1 MRLLQKRGGHGAAAL
16 GRGGQRGARCGGAR
30 VLRGRR
36 RLGAVRSEGAAASSS
51 SPRPARAAGC
61 ERHERGALSGR
72 RSAPSSRRSPRAGP
86 CRRFPGSSHGMS
98 PGSPPPLAARSRS
111 LSFPG
116 LSDGITRA
124 RREAK
129 MGPRWARRRRSGGG
143 SALLLLLGHCWLWA
157 AGADDNGSQLSY
169 YTALIN
175 VTVLS
180 PERGGPTLLRIDR
193 GRYGQDSPKVEVKG
207 LLVTPVPINGGNGP
221 APRRVGARGGGG
233 SGGGGTCPRGSGRAV
248 RRDGAAA
255 VRCVCVCV
263 GVAFRAVRPSRCLR
277 PWGRCWRVR
286 PYARP
291 APCC

>member
-1 MRLLQKRGGHGAAAL
+1 
-16 GRGGQRGARCGGAR
+16 
-30 VLRGRR
+30 
-36 RLGAVRSEGAAASSS
+36 
-51 SPRPARAAGC
+51 
-61 ERHERGALSGR
+61 
-72 RSAPSSRRSPRAGP
+72 
-86 CRRFPGSSHGMS
+86 
-98 PGSPPPLAARSRS
+98 
-111 LSFPG
+111 
-116 LSDGITRA
+116 
-124 RREAK
+124 

-255 VRCVCVCV
+255 VRCVCVCRGCLPSCPSEPLPAAV
-263 GVAFRAVRPSRCLR
+263 GPLLACPPLRAARSVLLSA
-277 PWGRCWRVR
+277 GRRFHASC
-286 PYARP
+286 AG
-291 APCC
+291 AECG

>member
-1 MRLLQKRGGHGAAAL
+1 
-16 GRGGQRGARCGGAR
+16 
-30 VLRGRR
+30 
-36 RLGAVRSEGAAASSS
+36 
-51 SPRPARAAGC
+51 
-61 ERHERGALSGR
+61 
-72 RSAPSSRRSPRAGP
+72 
-86 CRRFPGSSHGMS
+86 
-98 PGSPPPLAARSRS
+98 
-111 LSFPG
+111 
-116 LSDGITRA
+116 
-124 RREAK
+124 

-263 GVAFRAVRPSRCLR
+263 SGLPSELSVRAVACGRGAVVGVSAPTRGPLRAAERRAALPRELCRC
-277 PWGRCWRVR
+277 GVR
-286 PYARP
+286 LMPVGCFLTNVGLCGA
-291 APCC
+291 

>member
-1 MRLLQKRGGHGAAAL
+1 
-16 GRGGQRGARCGGAR
+16 
-30 VLRGRR
+30 
-36 RLGAVRSEGAAASSS
+36 
-51 SPRPARAAGC
+51 
-61 ERHERGALSGR
+61 
-72 RSAPSSRRSPRAGP
+72 
-86 CRRFPGSSHGMS
+86 
-98 PGSPPPLAARSRS
+98 
-111 LSFPG
+111 
-116 LSDGITRA
+116 
-124 RREAK
+124 

-221 APRRVGARGGGG
+221 APRRVGARGGGRER
-233 SGGGGTCPRGSGRAV
+233 RGRNVPEGERQSRAPGRGCGCAV
-248 RRDGAAA
+248 
-255 VRCVCVCV
+255 CVCVCV